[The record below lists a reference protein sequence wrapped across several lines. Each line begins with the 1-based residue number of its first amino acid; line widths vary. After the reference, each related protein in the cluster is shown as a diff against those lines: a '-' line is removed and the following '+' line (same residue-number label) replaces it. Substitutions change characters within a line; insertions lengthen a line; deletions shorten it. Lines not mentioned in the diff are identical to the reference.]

1 MREIQISE
9 LPYHCRTKD
18 LLWFSETRQVVDMMI
33 KEDRSFEDIKKL
45 ADQENLFNAASAS
58 RAKDIRQAIG
68 RRITAVD
75 NDFLQVFVQQNT
87 TMQKILCLTML
98 MLTDRTF
105 YEFMDHIFREKLI
118 SGNDILK
125 DSDLFGFLHSIQA
138 KDPKAAKWTDVGMR
152 KARTNYKQILK
163 DAGLTTDELN
173 DRKLLKPILSKPV
186 DDLFRTSGLEPVRKI
201 LTGKR

>member
-1 MREIQISE
+1 MIEIQITE

-75 NDFLQVFVQQNT
+75 NDFLQVFVQQN
-87 TMQKILCLTML
+87 TML

-201 LTGKR
+201 LTGER